1 MKLKDIIKIV
11 ENEYPPQLAYE
22 WDNPGLF
29 YGNPDS
35 DIKKA
40 VVTLDITPSVIEEAK
55 NQGSELIPSHHP
67 FTMAGLKT
75 LADNSMHSDM
85 VKEIV
90 KNEIAIYSAHTNMD
104 TAKNGIN
111 QKLAELFELEN
122 CEILDKNPDFCD
134 CGLGR
139 VGFLKNENSLYD
151 FCEVV
156 KEKLNTP
163 FVRVCGENKKV
174 RKIAVASGSCSEFV
188 PLAISKG
195 ADVIITGDMKYHN
208 CIEFVY
214 DGISIIDAGHYPTEI
229 IVMDMFEEL
238 LKDTDLEIIKSE
250 IKDIF
255 NVK

>member
-1 MKLKDIIKIV
+1 MKLKDIIKII
-11 ENEYPPQLAYE
+11 ETEYPPKLAYE

-40 VVTLDITPSVIEEAK
+40 VVTLDVTPSVIEEAK
-55 NQGSELIPSHHP
+55 KQDAELILSHHP
-67 FTMAGLKT
+67 FTMGGLKT

-104 TAKNGIN
+104 LAKNGIN

-139 VGFLKNENSLYD
+139 VGFLKNEISLYD
-151 FCEVV
+151 FCDVV

-214 DGISIIDAGHYPTEI
+214 DGIAIIDAGHYPTEI
-229 IVMDMFEEL
+229 IVMDMFEGL
-238 LKDTDLEIIKSE
+238 LKSTDLEIIKSE

-255 NVK
+255 KVK